1 MTQLAHPRAD
11 AATSGIGSR
20 HWRDKRP
27 YLGVLPF
34 LAFTGVFLLYPTFN
48 VITGAFRDSK
58 NHFSAAAIY
67 DLLHSTYTLNAFKN
81 SLNLSLRTALA
92 GSILGGLF
100 AWALVTGKKK
110 GFFYR
115 VSVALSSV
123 LAQFGG
129 VMLTFAFLATFG
141 FNGVVSTL
149 AMKVMPNSFLAD
161 SSWLYGLGGLT
172 VVYTFFQIPLMIL
185 VFLPTI
191 ENLRPQWREASDS
204 LGGNSREYWL
214 RIGIPVLTPS
224 FAGAALL
231 LFVNSFSAY
240 ATAATLINLSSFLTP
255 LEIANSLS
263 SEVGG
268 ANPAEAKALS
278 LLMVVVVSIV
288 MTLYALLRRRVSKW
302 ENNR

>member
-1 MTQLAHPRAD
+1 MTQVTDPRAGT
-11 AATSGIGSR
+11 ATSSAGSR
-20 HWRDKRP
+20 HWRGKSA
-27 YLGVLPF
+27 YLGVMPF
-34 LAFTGVFLLYPTFN
+34 LLFTGIFLLYPTYN
-48 VITGAFRDSK
+48 VVSGAFKDGK
-58 NHFSAAAIY
+58 NRFSTAALSEA
-67 DLLHSTYTLNAFKN
+67 LHSPLTRNAFKN
-81 SLNLSLRTALA
+81 SLEISIRTAIL

-100 AWALVTGKKK
+100 AWALVTGKKR

-115 VSVALSSV
+115 ISVSLSSV

-141 FNGVVSTL
+141 FNGVISSL
-149 AMKVMPNSFLAD
+149 AMKVSPHSFLAD
-161 SSWLYGLGGLT
+161 SAWLYGINGLT
-172 VVYTFFQIPLMIL
+172 VVYTFFQIPLMVL

-204 LGGNSREYWL
+204 LGGNSREYWT

-255 LEIANSLS
+255 LQIANALS

-278 LLMVVVVSIV
+278 FIMVVIVSIV

-302 ENNR
+302 EEN

>member
-1 MTQLAHPRAD
+1 MTQVTSPRAGT
-11 AATSGIGSR
+11 AKSSVGSR
-20 HWRDKRP
+20 HWRGKAA

-34 LAFTGVFLLYPTFN
+34 FLFSGVFLLYPTLN
-48 VITGAFRDSK
+48 VISGAFRNQK
-58 NHFSAAAIY
+58 NEFSITALSEA
-67 DLLHSTYTLNAFKN
+67 LHSTITLNAFKN
-81 SLNLSLRTALA
+81 SLEISFRTAVA
-92 GSILGGLF
+92 GSIIGGLF

-110 GFFYR
+110 GFLYR
-115 VSVALSSV
+115 ISVALSSV

-141 FNGVVSTL
+141 FNGVISSL
-149 AMKVMPNSFLAD
+149 ALRVMPHSFLAD
-161 SSWLYGLGGLT
+161 SAWLYGLNGLT

-204 LGGNSREYWL
+204 LGGNSREYWT

-255 LEIANSLS
+255 LQIANALS

-278 LLMVVVVSIV
+278 FMMVVIVSIV
-288 MTLYALLRRRVSKW
+288 MALYALLRRKVTKW
-302 ENNR
+302 EQRR